1 MTAADVERL
10 YRMLEKIDAR
20 IVDLEQEI
28 AEKRGADDA
37 RRMSRGQVAMWA
49 GVIIAGISVSTTIL
63 VHLTQTI

>member
-1 MTAADVERL
+1 VTAADVERL

-49 GVIIAGISVSTTIL
+49 GVIIAGISVCTTIL
-63 VHLTQTI
+63 VHLTNTL